1 MFDTQASKPTIGQAH
16 YGRAQYES
24 ALIVADHPI
33 SCIARIC
40 GPLFE
45 RCIDRSIGQG
55 VPLCLLGTNVAWPR
69 AQRDR

>member
-24 ALIVADHPI
+24 ASVVADHPI
-33 SCIARIC
+33 KCIARIC

-45 RCIDRSIGQG
+45 RCVRSKHGAGFALMSIRNQCC
-55 VPLCLLGTNVAWPR
+55 VVSCAT
-69 AQRDR
+69 